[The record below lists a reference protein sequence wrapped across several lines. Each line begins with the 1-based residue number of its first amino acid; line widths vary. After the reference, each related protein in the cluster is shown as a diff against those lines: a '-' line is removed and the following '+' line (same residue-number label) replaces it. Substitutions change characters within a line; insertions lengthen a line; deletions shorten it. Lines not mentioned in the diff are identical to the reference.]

1 MSGAAVGARA
11 NDPVPPTYASDEKVP
26 DGDIE
31 KSGDPYHADEQINK
45 ANPLQRNLHGRHM
58 QMIAIGGSIGEFHLA
73 KYFTDRRRTDFSAGA
88 GLFVG
93 SGGALSTGGPA
104 SLTLGFIVSYCDTII
119 RFIVECP
126 AQLDRAD
133 YVESANYGS

>member
-11 NDPVPPTYASDEKVP
+11 NDPAPPTYASDEKIP

-31 KSGDPYHADEQINK
+31 KSGAGVTSSGDPYYADEQINK

-58 QMIAIGGSIGEFHLA
+58 QMIAIGGSIGEFYLA
-73 KYFTDRRRTDFSAGA
+73 KYFTDRHRTDFSAGA

-104 SLTLGFIVSYCDTII
+104 SLTLGFIVSYCGTII
-119 RFIVECP
+119 RLSWSF
-126 AQLDRAD
+126 LR
-133 YVESANYGS
+133 S